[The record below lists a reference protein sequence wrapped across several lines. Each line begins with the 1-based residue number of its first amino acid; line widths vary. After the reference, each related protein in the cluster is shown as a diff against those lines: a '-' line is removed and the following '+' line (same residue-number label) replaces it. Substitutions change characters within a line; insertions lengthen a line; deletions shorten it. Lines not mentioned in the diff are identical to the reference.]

1 MGANGAVII
10 DVDAELACWRK
21 LERASPSDLVFL
33 FFEWEPAIRVGIH
46 AYLNHPGHAFDE
58 IEPLVADAYQRIR
71 GRSRIPWSQARPA
84 ARRVWDKLRS
94 EHDEPADVP
103 AALDVVDREVAPASF
118 AAAASLPEP
127 DQVDRDLAPAPAE
140 RTTAPLA
147 QAGLHH

>member
-1 MGANGAVII
+1 MATNGAVII

-58 IEPLVADAYQRIR
+58 IEPVVADAYQRIR

-84 ARRVWDKLRS
+84 ARRVWEKLRS
-94 EHDEPADVP
+94 ENAQEEAGVAGFDGGIDAAAIPVP
-103 AALDVVDREVAPASF
+103 VAASSGAPAR
-118 AAAASLPEP
+118 P
-127 DQVDRDLAPAPAE
+127 
-140 RTTAPLA
+140 
-147 QAGLHH
+147 H